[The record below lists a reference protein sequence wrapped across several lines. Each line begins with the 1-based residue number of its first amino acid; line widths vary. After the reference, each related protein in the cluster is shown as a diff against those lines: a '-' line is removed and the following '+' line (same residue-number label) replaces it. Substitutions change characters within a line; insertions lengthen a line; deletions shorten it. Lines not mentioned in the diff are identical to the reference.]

1 MPKRIQIA
9 EKNYLPAL
17 IIWPVIYLILAFISL
32 KLDDPQNRVAM
43 VWFPAGAAVSAFLSL
58 PRRFW
63 PAMYIVL
70 FAARAGMDVLMR
82 HSSETSLIL
91 SLISVSGDVT
101 VALAVQHY
109 SRGQDDFRKVCVWL
123 ISTLIISA
131 LAGMAAAGWLSS
143 RHPVSFADTI
153 ALWWAAN
160 VSGNIVATTVLTG
173 LTWEPARKATGD
185 IVKTLA
191 GVLLVAVVAIL
202 IFSSPSGEESR
213 AGLIY
218 GLACLPVLLTA
229 VVPVIAGAQAGALAF
244 LVLSIV
250 VVSFSWHQTGP
261 FFIKG
266 LDPGEPLLLAQGYL
280 SGTAILT
287 IFVRLLLR
295 LPDKLNGPGRKQ
307 MHHEETAF
315 RMDIRSGRIDWDLQG
330 TPVLTDTVAQ
340 LPDRKILLQSVDTAV
355 RQQLTSRWEQAIRG
369 LPVGGSLIFRLTL
382 PGDEHVMICERGLFF
397 LPGTTGGFLV
407 GYWLPASGPV
417 SVIRPEDH

>member
-330 TPVLTDTVAQ
+330 TPVLTDTVAH
-340 LPDRKILLQSVDTAV
+340 LPDRKNLLQSVDTAV

>member
-70 FAARAGMDVLMR
+70 FAARAGMDVPMR

-330 TPVLTDTVAQ
+330 TPVLTDTVAH

>member
-330 TPVLTDTVAQ
+330 TPVLTDTVAH

>member
-101 VALAVQHY
+101 V
-109 SRGQDDFRKVCVWL
+109 
-123 ISTLIISA
+123 A

-250 VVSFSWHQTGP
+250 VVSFSWRQTGP

-330 TPVLTDTVAQ
+330 TPVLTDTVAH

>member
-191 GVLLVAVVAIL
+191 GVLLDAVVAIL

-330 TPVLTDTVAQ
+330 TPVLTDTVAH

>member
-173 LTWEPARKATGD
+173 LTWEPAR
-185 IVKTLA
+185 
-191 GVLLVAVVAIL
+191 
-202 IFSSPSGEESR
+202 
-213 AGLIY
+213 
-218 GLACLPVLLTA
+218 
-229 VVPVIAGAQAGALAF
+229 
-244 LVLSIV
+244 
-250 VVSFSWHQTGP
+250 
-261 FFIKG
+261 
-266 LDPGEPLLLAQGYL
+266 
-280 SGTAILT
+280 
-287 IFVRLLLR
+287 
-295 LPDKLNGPGRKQ
+295 
-307 MHHEETAF
+307 
-315 RMDIRSGRIDWDLQG
+315 
-330 TPVLTDTVAQ
+330 
-340 LPDRKILLQSVDTAV
+340 
-355 RQQLTSRWEQAIRG
+355 
-369 LPVGGSLIFRLTL
+369 
-382 PGDEHVMICERGLFF
+382 
-397 LPGTTGGFLV
+397 
-407 GYWLPASGPV
+407 
-417 SVIRPEDH
+417 

>member
-1 MPKRIQIA
+1 MPKRMQIA

-250 VVSFSWHQTGP
+250 VVSFSWRQTGP

-330 TPVLTDTVAQ
+330 TPVLTDTVAH

-407 GYWLPASGPV
+407 GYWLPASSPV

>member
-58 PRRFW
+58 PRRLW

-202 IFSSPSGEESR
+202 IFSSPEGEESR

-330 TPVLTDTVAQ
+330 TPVLTDTVAH

>member
-229 VVPVIAGAQAGALAF
+229 VVLVIAGAQAGALAF

-330 TPVLTDTVAQ
+330 TPVLTDTVAH

>member
-70 FAARAGMDVLMR
+70 FAARAGMDLLMR

-91 SLISVSGDVT
+91 SLISVSGDIT

-143 RHPVSFADTI
+143 RHPVSFADTT

-160 VSGNIVATTVLTG
+160 FSGNIVATTILTG

-185 IVKTLA
+185 VVKTLA
-191 GVLLVAVVAIL
+191 SVLLVAVIAIL

-244 LVLSIV
+244 LALSIV

-330 TPVLTDTVAQ
+330 TPVLADTVAH

-382 PGDEHVMICERGLFF
+382 PGDEHVVICERGLFF